1 VGRRTLIVV
10 VLCAALVATL
20 PAATLAG
27 GKGGGKHGRKSCAGK
42 AKLQRKIGWGPLS
55 DRRAARCV
63 ESTPETVR
71 PENSVPNS
79 TVPTAEELALFH
91 ANSDMPY
98 QRWVDGQYTP
108 ATGSTDDIIEWAANK
123 WGLPEDVLRS
133 VAVHESWWE
142 MSTLG
147 DNGDSFGIFQVRRP
161 YHCCLPFTRDSTAF
175 NADYYGG
182 IMRAY
187 FDGKMDWLNNP
198 DVRPDNGRTYRAG
211 DMWGSIGA
219 WVSGRWYTEQNAEY
233 VTAVKAHLRARTWA
247 TDPWFPSS
255 TWTKPGAAR
264 PR

>member
-1 VGRRTLIVV
+1 MGRRTLIVTL
-10 VLCAALVATL
+10 LCAALLATL
-20 PAATLAG
+20 PAAAMAG
-27 GKGGGKHGRKSCAGK
+27 GKVGGKSSCDGK

-63 ESTPETVR
+63 ERTPETLR
-71 PENSVPNS
+71 PENAVPNA
-79 TVPTAEELALFH
+79 TVPTDEQLAYFH

-98 QRWVDGQYTP
+98 QRWVDGQYSP
-108 ATGSTDDIIEWAANK
+108 ASGSTDDIIEWAANK
-123 WGLPEDVLRS
+123 WGLPEDVLRA

-187 FDGKMDWLNNP
+187 YDGKMTWLNNP
-198 DVRPDNGRTYRAG
+198 DVRPENGRTYRAG
-211 DMWGSIGA
+211 DLWGSIGA
-219 WVSGRWYTEQNAEY
+219 WVSGRWYTAQNAEY
-233 VTAVKAHLRARTWA
+233 VDWVKFRLQERTWE
-247 TDPWFPSS
+247 TDPWFP
-255 TWTKPGAAR
+255 TNP
-264 PR
+264 